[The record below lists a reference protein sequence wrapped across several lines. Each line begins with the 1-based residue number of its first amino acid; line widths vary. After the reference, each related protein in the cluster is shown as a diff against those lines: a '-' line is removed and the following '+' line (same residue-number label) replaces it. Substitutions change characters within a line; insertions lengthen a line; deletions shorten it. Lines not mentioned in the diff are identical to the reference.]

1 MTFGLDEEA
10 INSARSSFTSFDKD
24 NDGLIAFDEL
34 ERCLRT
40 LKLNPTAEEASA
52 MIEDAKNAGNSAGVS
67 FSTFLYIFAHARRNN
82 DAENELANAFRI
94 LRKKGSPDGRIPIET
109 VKRILRE
116 TRQAFTEQ
124 QIEDIIEHSN
134 VKNGFV
140 DYKSLAHVIL
150 AE

>member
-1 MTFGLDEEA
+1 MTFGLDETT
-10 INSARSSFTSFDKD
+10 INLARSAFNSFDKD
-24 NDGLIAFDEL
+24 NDGVVAFDEL

-40 LKLNPTAEEASA
+40 LQLNPTAEEAAA
-52 MIEDAKNAGNSAGVS
+52 MIEDAKEAGNSSGAT

-82 DAENELANAFRI
+82 NALNELINAFRVI
-94 LRKKGSPDGRIPIET
+94 RKKGSPEGRIPVET

-116 TRQAFTEQ
+116 TRQAFTEK
-124 QIEDIIEHSN
+124 QIDDIIEHSN

-150 AE
+150 SE